1 MYTDSK
7 TGNLHFICKQKGADC
22 FDIEAEAHP
31 LNYGYYFTYDYL
43 KVRHVKK
50 CEQER
55 EAFEY
60 LKIYN
65 LMKLKKKLIEEYM
78 IKLKVEKE
86 SPSIILN
93 RLSNQSQVYF
103 FEKYLNGHIEYKRKL
118 RKRFDNIV
126 NIDIKKIGKQ
136 EIDSEKE
143 EKSKVSKKSKAS
155 RVRMM
160 KQKLRMAKIK
170 IDHKLQLEKMHIMT
184 ALQENQLS

>member
-22 FDIEAEAHP
+22 FDIEAEVHP
-31 LNYGYYFTYDYL
+31 LNYGYYFAYDYL

-93 RLSNQSQVYF
+93 RLSNQS
-103 FEKYLNGHIEYKRKL
+103 
-118 RKRFDNIV
+118 
-126 NIDIKKIGKQ
+126 
-136 EIDSEKE
+136 
-143 EKSKVSKKSKAS
+143 
-155 RVRMM
+155 
-160 KQKLRMAKIK
+160 
-170 IDHKLQLEKMHIMT
+170 
-184 ALQENQLS
+184 